1 MRIETRGSMLPS
13 APAIR
18 NVLRACAVVAS
29 AAAMG
34 VAPVHADT
42 GAAKTLARIH
52 DPVVMPGSTL
62 AGVAGQH
69 TDAFRLMRIE
79 SGQPVPIPFQFDE
92 RDDDGDVVVDGA
104 RDFVFDNNDELVFMA
119 ADTGDRAVGDLWPRS
134 CTSVLEIAV
143 VDPRNDKRGWA
154 YLLTCPDAGPPPTTE
169 PYVTYDVR
177 TNRARSAFY
186 ETQYAAGR
194 NYFTSLR
201 VAGKGGALGPNLL
214 RRTMMRGLPTFSM
227 LFTTVQLEFTEQN
240 SIVRIDGVKN
250 GPVRAI
256 RKVGLS
262 VDLGPLFPDLPNGT
276 AYTYHYRTSYV
287 TPTRFGIPSLALR
300 ILREFSFEAVVDFDP
315 KAMPLRYWDAV
326 HDDGVALNAAAD
338 GPVITSVDHD
348 WWVHSGSGGA
358 MLHAFIIPERW
369 RNWGIVRGTVL
380 REHAA
385 GYSLLNMTRLR
396 EGGDYDLLQA
406 AIVLPDPY
414 HAGDEAEPMAMVHD
428 PLTTE
433 LRRLR

>member
-1 MRIETRGSMLPS
+1 MLS
-13 APAIR
+13 LAPAIR
-18 NVLRACAVVAS
+18 PVFLACAVVAC

-34 VAPVHADT
+34 DGRVRAET
-42 GAAKTLARIH
+42 GPPKTLARIH
-52 DPVVMPGSTL
+52 DPVVMPGSAL
-62 AGVAGQH
+62 AAVVGQH
-69 TDAFRLMRIE
+69 SDAFRLMRIE
-79 SGQPVPIPFQFDE
+79 SGRPVPIPFQVDE
-92 RDDDGDVVVDGA
+92 RDDDGDVVVNGPSDFALDG
-104 RDFVFDNNDELVFMA
+104 NDELVFMA
-119 ADTGDRAVGDLWPRS
+119 ADTGDRAVGDVWPRS
-134 CTSVLEIAV
+134 CTTVLEIAV
-143 VDPRNDKRGWA
+143 IDPRNDNRGWA
-154 YLLTCPDAGPPPTTE
+154 YLLTCPNTGPPPQTE

-186 ETQYAAGR
+186 ETEYATGR

-201 VAGKGGALGPNLL
+201 VAGEGGALGPNLL

-227 LFTTVQLEFTEQN
+227 FFTTVQLEFTEQN
-240 SIVRIDGVKN
+240 SIVRVDGVKN

-256 RKVGLS
+256 RKVKLS

-326 HDDGVALNAAAD
+326 HDDGVQLNATAD
-338 GPVITSVDHD
+338 GPVITSIDHD

-380 REHAA
+380 RNHAA

-414 HAGDEAEPMAMVHD
+414 HAGDEVEPMAMVHD

-433 LRRLR
+433 IRRLR